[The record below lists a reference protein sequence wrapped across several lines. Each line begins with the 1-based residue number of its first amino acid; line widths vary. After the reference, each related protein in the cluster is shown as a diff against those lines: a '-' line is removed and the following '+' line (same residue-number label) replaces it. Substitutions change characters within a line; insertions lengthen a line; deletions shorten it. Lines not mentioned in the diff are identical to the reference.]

1 MLRASDVDPVL
12 AKYCDAIHDWGY
24 KSSPLQEMEGRQN
37 SDKTKISDLARIAND
52 TIEIMGLSPSSLF
65 DHSIPKAYSDSDIS
79 LGLTEQLYTAR
90 GSQGFGTYKDIR
102 SFGVDPSEYTEVL
115 GLIDSVPNVG

>member
-12 AKYCDAIHDWGY
+12 AKYRDAIDDWGY
-24 KSSPLQEMEGRQN
+24 KSSSLN
-37 SDKTKISDLARIAND
+37 SDRTKISDLARIADD
-52 TIEIMGLSPSSLF
+52 TIEIMGLNPSSLF

-90 GSQGFGTYKDIR
+90 GSQGLGTYKDIR
-102 SFGVDPSEYTEVL
+102 NFGVDPSEYTEIL
-115 GLIDSVPNVG
+115 GLIYSMPNVG